1 MRVHMTSYIKNISA
15 VDCSVGVVID
25 PRSNLIVG
33 ELEATNCDIGL
44 AEIEYPT
51 VYLHK
56 EFPDEF
62 LALKESINKYQVL
75 NKRKKKRIIV
85 ESDFYKIVSDQCGS
99 NDALRITLIY
109 LNDFG

>member
-1 MRVHMTSYIKNISA
+1 MTSYIKNISA

-25 PRSNLIVG
+25 PRSDLIVD
-33 ELEATNCDIGL
+33 EIEAINCDIGL

-56 EFPDEF
+56 EFPHAF
-62 LALKESINKYQVL
+62 LSLKESINKYQAI
-75 NKRKKKRIIV
+75 NKRKKKRIIM
-85 ESDFYKIVSDQCGS
+85 ESDFYKIVRDKCGS
-99 NDALRITLIY
+99 DDALRITFIY